1 MQQKRAT
8 LKDVASAVGVH
19 VSTVSRAL
27 NPETR
32 HLITPEIVAKVVIA
46 SRQMGY
52 RPNPAAYSLRTNRSH
67 TVGVVVPDITNS
79 IFPPII
85 RGVEDALSKHG
96 YAALVVNTDGR
107 FEREASVFEVLSAR
121 GVDGLVVASVE
132 RKDEAITRVAALG
145 TPIVTVNRRT
155 DDASICSVTNDDAE
169 GIRRM
174 LTHLAALGHRSIA
187 AIAGSQ
193 DLSTGLRRYE
203 ALRAQAAE
211 IGLYLADESVRFAA
225 RFNEADGEQAMEE
238 LLARGVEF
246 TAVLCAN
253 DRLAIGAITALRRG
267 GFTCPADVSISGF
280 NDMAMV
286 DRIEP
291 PLTTIRIQQYKVG
304 FTAATLLVERMA
316 RPLET
321 HASEHVLMPVELVV
335 RGSTCPPRDLTR
347 APKTI
352 RSRASVAPA

>member
-1 MQQKRAT
+1 MQHKRAT

-32 HLITPEIVAKVVIA
+32 HLITPKIVAKVIA
-46 SRQMGY
+46 AGRQMGY
-52 RPNPAAYSLRTNRSH
+52 RPNPAAYSLRTNR
-67 TVGVVVPDITNS
+67 TLTIGVVVPDITNS

-85 RGVEDALSKHG
+85 RGVEDALSEHG
-96 YAALVVNTDGR
+96 YATLVVNTDGR

-132 RKDEAITRVAALG
+132 RKDEAIARIAALG

-155 DDASICSVTNDDAE
+155 DDAAICSVTSDDAE

-174 LTHLAALGHRSIA
+174 LTHLAALGHRSVA
-187 AIAGSQ
+187 AIAGNQ
-193 DLSTGLRRYE
+193 DLSTGQRRYE
-203 ALRAQAAE
+203 ALRQHATDLGLEIAE
-211 IGLYLADESVRFAA
+211 ESVRFAA
-225 RFNEADGEQAMEE
+225 RFNETDGEQAMEE
-238 LLARGVEF
+238 LLAHGVGF

-253 DRLAIGAITALRRG
+253 DRLAIGAIAALRRRG
-267 GFTCPADVSISGF
+267 LACPGDVSVSGF

-286 DRIEP
+286 DRLEP

-304 FTAATLLVERMA
+304 FIAASLLVERMA
-316 RPLET
+316 RPQET
-321 HASEHVLMPVELVV
+321 HAPEHVLMPVELVV

-347 APKTI
+347 ATKTL
-352 RSRASVAPA
+352 RRRAPAAPT